1 MAGQRGSGAARP
13 GGARASR
20 AAVDARQ
27 DQDGGNGRCPMT
39 RPPHASTAD
48 VVIPGPLI
56 EQVIGQE
63 RAAGVIRLA
72 AGQRRAVLL
81 VGEPGTG
88 KSMLAAAMAELMPA
102 AGLEDVV
109 IRANPKARLLPRI
122 ERLPAGEGTRVVA
135 AEQARLR
142 REPQGVS
149 YLTNNTVSS

>member
-1 MAGQRGSGAARP
+1 MP
-13 GGARASR
+13 
-20 AAVDARQ
+20 RQ
-27 DQDGGNGRCPMT
+27 
-39 RPPHASTAD
+39 PPHAYTAD
-48 VVIPGPLI
+48 VVIPGTLI

-109 IRANPKARLLPRI
+109 IPAHPKGRLLPRI
-122 ERLPAGEGTRVVA
+122 QPLPAGEGARVA
-135 AEQARLR
+135 AAQQARR
-142 REPQGVS
+142 R
-149 YLTNNTVSS
+149 